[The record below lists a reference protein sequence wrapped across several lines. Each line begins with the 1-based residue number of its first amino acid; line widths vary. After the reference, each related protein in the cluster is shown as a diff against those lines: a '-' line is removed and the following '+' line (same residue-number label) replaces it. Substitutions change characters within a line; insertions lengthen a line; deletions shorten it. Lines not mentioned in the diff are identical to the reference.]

1 MAFKKLFSGL
11 LKPQP
16 LQLQCALPIGEHE
29 LEDYVQKWKC
39 CSLAMRRFNS
49 IIQIYRRLLLLGQ
62 GWTTDIGQV
71 TLLLLGSISRSN
83 SLTLYR
89 LKLRAFPSLIISL
102 INNNMFV
109 SNNLTIIL
117 PHCPQSIHP
126 LIARTIITNSRL
138 TSI

>member
-39 CSLAMRRFNS
+39 CTLAMRQFNS
-49 IIQIYRRLLLLGQ
+49 IIQIYRRLLLSQ
-62 GWTTDIGQV
+62 GWTTDIGHV
-71 TLLLLGSISRSN
+71 TLLLLGFIPRSN

-89 LKLRAFPSLIISL
+89 LKLRAFPSLIISW

-126 LIARTIITNSRL
+126 LIARTIITISRL